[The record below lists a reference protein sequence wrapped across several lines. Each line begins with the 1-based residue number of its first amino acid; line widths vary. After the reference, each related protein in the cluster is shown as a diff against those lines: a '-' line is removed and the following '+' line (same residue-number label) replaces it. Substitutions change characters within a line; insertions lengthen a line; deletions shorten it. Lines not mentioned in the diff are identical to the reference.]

1 MKLVIIV
8 PAYNEAQVI
17 FKVLK
22 GLPVKIPG
30 IFKVEKIVIND
41 GSTDGTLKEAKK
53 AKVKVLSHIFN
64 RGLGAA
70 IKTGLDYAKQVNADI
85 AVTFDSDGQHNPK
98 DLSKILKP
106 IILNQADLVIGSRFK
121 KRQKMP
127 VDRFI
132 LNWFANLTTFILFG
146 VSSTDTQSGLR
157 AFSKKAID
165 KINYKADKMEFSS
178 EILLEAKKHNLNVV
192 EVPINAIYTDY
203 SRVKGQKNINAIF
216 VFSKFLVRLLR

>member
-22 GLPVKIPG
+22 DLPIKIPG
-30 IFKVEKIVIND
+30 IFKLEKIVIND
-41 GSTDGTLKEAKK
+41 GSTDDTQIEVKR
-53 AKVKVLSHIFN
+53 AKVKILNHIFN

-98 DLSKILKP
+98 DINKIVKP
-106 IILNQADLVIGSRFK
+106 IILNQADVVIGSRFK
-121 KRQKMP
+121 RRQKVP
-127 VDRFI
+127 IDRFI
-132 LNWFANLTTFILFG
+132 INWFANLTTFILFG
-146 VSSTDTQSGLR
+146 ISSTDTQSGLR
-157 AFSKKAID
+157 AFSKKAIN
-165 KINYKADKMEFSS
+165 KLNYKADKMEFSS
-178 EILLEAKKHNLNVV
+178 EILLEAKKHNLKVI
-192 EVPINAIYTDY
+192 EIPIHAIYTDY
-203 SRVKGQKNINAIF
+203 SRFKGQKNTNAIF

>member
-22 GLPVKIPG
+22 DLPIKIPG
-30 IFKVEKIVIND
+30 IFQIEKIVIND
-41 GSTDGTLKEAKK
+41 GSTDGTLKEARK
-53 AKVKVLSHIFN
+53 AKVKILNHIFN

-70 IKTGLDYAKQVNADI
+70 IKTGLDYAKQINADI

-98 DLSKILKP
+98 DINKIIKP

-121 KRQKMP
+121 KRQKVP
-127 VDRFI
+127 IDRFI

-146 VSSTDTQSGLR
+146 ISSTDTQSGLR

-165 KINYKADKMEFSS
+165 KINYRADKMEFSS
-178 EILLEAKKHNLNVV
+178 EIFLEAKRHNLKII
-192 EVPINAIYTDY
+192 EVPIQAIYTDY
-203 SRVKGQKNINAIF
+203 SRFKGQKNTNSIF